1 MKYVA
6 NTGVGKQ
13 GIYTYLNTTIL
24 SSEYT
29 SRVSFM
35 FSQFIKVNAVVL
47 IITSCR
53 SLICSSHMADE
64 ISLSASFDE
73 IRNNSEEGTGGRD
86 LAVGKEINYDIVFP
100 VGNPDWISFSKSSA
114 RGFVDCFLLY
124 NGFVRHITEVC
135 AARIKRRCA
144 PLVMMCIVLPCMIHK

>member
-100 VGNPDWISFSKSSA
+100 VGNPD
-114 RGFVDCFLLY
+114 
-124 NGFVRHITEVC
+124 
-135 AARIKRRCA
+135 
-144 PLVMMCIVLPCMIHK
+144 